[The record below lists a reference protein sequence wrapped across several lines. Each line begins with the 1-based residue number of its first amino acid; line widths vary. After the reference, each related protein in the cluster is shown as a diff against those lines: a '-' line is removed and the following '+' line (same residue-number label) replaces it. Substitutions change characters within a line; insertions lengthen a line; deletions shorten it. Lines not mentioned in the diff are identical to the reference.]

1 MRSPR
6 RRAREFALQGLYQ
19 WQLSGRER
27 RRDRAQP
34 RRARGLRRGRRAPS
48 STAELAGVIGEAEG
62 LQALLEPLADRKWA
76 EVSPVE
82 KAILL
87 IGAWE
92 IAHVPEM
99 PYRVAINE
107 AIELAKRFGGTDGHK
122 YVNGI
127 LDRVAA
133 AVRPEE
139 VAAGRTAERK
149 PRQASTGRTRPPP
162 KKGRSMIENPPN
174 STSSRATSRGP
185 PRNAVLGVGDDCAL
199 VDVSN
204 GMDLAVSTD
213 TMVSGTHF
221 FPDVDPETLG
231 HKALAVNLSDMAAMG
246 AMPYWAMLALTVP
259 AREPRVARQVRQGLL
274 RPGGGIRRL
283 AHRRRHDEGP
293 AHA

>member
-19 WQLSGRER
+19 WQLSGNSAAEI
-27 RRDRAQP
+27 
-34 RRARGLRRGRRAPS
+34 ARNLAELEGYGAADGAFLA
-48 STAELAGVIGEAEG
+48 AELAGVIGESEG
-62 LQALLEPLADRKWA
+62 LRALLEPLADRKWV

-107 AIELAKRFGGTDGHK
+107 AIELAKRFGGVDGHK

-149 PRQASTGRTRPPP
+149 PRQASTGRTRATPS
-162 KKGRSMIENPPN
+162 KKAE
-174 STSSRATSRGP
+174 A
-185 PRNAVLGVGDDCAL
+185 
-199 VDVSN
+199 
-204 GMDLAVSTD
+204 
-213 TMVSGTHF
+213 
-221 FPDVDPETLG
+221 
-231 HKALAVNLSDMAAMG
+231 
-246 AMPYWAMLALTVP
+246 
-259 AREPRVARQVRQGLL
+259 
-274 RPGGGIRRL
+274 
-283 AHRRRHDEGP
+283 
-293 AHA
+293 